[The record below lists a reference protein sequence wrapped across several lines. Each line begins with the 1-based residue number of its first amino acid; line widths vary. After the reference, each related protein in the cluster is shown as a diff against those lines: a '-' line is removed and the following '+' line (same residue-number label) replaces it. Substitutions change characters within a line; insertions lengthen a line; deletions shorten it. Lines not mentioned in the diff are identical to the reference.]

1 MPAPRNSRKRRATE
15 ESSDPFESSP
25 APSTRSSKRL
35 ATARASTSSADRPE
49 PSSIRAA
56 APKRKAPVKR
66 TATKKEPVEE
76 PITFESSDIEEVEEV
91 IDLVDKDVPDEPP
104 KPKPENTVKL
114 GQFQCVICM
123 DDVTDLTVTHCG
135 HLFCSECLHSSLHI
149 DASKKVCPI
158 CRQKVETNPASGKF
172 TAKSKGFWPLELK
185 LMTSKRSGKR
195 AAR

>member
-1 MPAPRNSRKRRATE
+1 MPT
-15 ESSDPFESSP
+15 
-25 APSTRSSKRL
+25 
-35 ATARASTSSADRPE
+35 
-49 PSSIRAA
+49 
-56 APKRKAPVKR
+56 
-66 TATKKEPVEE
+66 
-76 PITFESSDIEEVEEV
+76 
-91 IDLVDKDVPDEPP
+91 
-104 KPKPENTVKL
+104 
-114 GQFQCVICM
+114 
-123 DDVTDLTVTHCG
+123 G